1 MGKVVTCLFCGWR
14 PLLGYCVKS
23 PGCSGEAVVGP
34 LIPTSM
40 GDRCTCVIRCLT
52 CASLS
57 WGSVPYSSFS
67 YSCFPHFSLPTPC
80 LLFSSYSSVIGSQ
93 FTERAF
99 PFSLLKVLFPER
111 SMACFGRGRYR
122 LGVRVTHT
130 WAQLLLAIV
139 IKCGDQRYPFLKCLE

>member
-1 MGKVVTCLFCGWR
+1 MSVLWMAASVGVLCEKPWMLWRSSCGPSHPR
-14 PLLGYCVKS
+14 IDGGQVYLCDQVSDLCFTQLGS
-23 PGCSGEAVVGP
+23 
-34 LIPTSM
+34 IPF
-40 GDRCTCVIRCLT
+40 
-52 CASLS
+52 
-57 WGSVPYSSFS
+57 SSFS
-67 YSCFPHFSLPTPC
+67 CSCFPHFSLPTPC

-139 IKCGDQRYPFLKCLE
+139 INCGDQRYPFLKCLE